1 MMDVNNIIWRG
12 KMNKVV
18 RGGLLGMGLLYVGSM
33 PAVAA
38 TDISKLPVVTQELVA
53 PPFVPK
59 HDQAAKGGP
68 KVVKIRMETH
78 RKADTD
84 CPQWN

>member
-1 MMDVNNIIWRG
+1 MRGDKHIWREN
-12 KMNKVV
+12 MNKVV
-18 RGGLLGMGLLYVGSM
+18 KGAVGLGLLCMSAV

-59 HDQAAKGGP
+59 HDQVAKGGP
-68 KVVKIRMETH
+68 KVVKVRMETIE
-78 RKADTD
+78 KLV
-84 CPQWN
+84 

>member
-1 MMDVNNIIWRG
+1 
-12 KMNKVV
+12 MNQVV
-18 RGGLLGMGLLYVGSM
+18 RGGLIGLGLLCMSTV

-59 HDQAAKGGP
+59 HDQVAK
-68 KVVKIRMETH
+68 
-78 RKADTD
+78 
-84 CPQWN
+84 